1 MFSLRRMGAF
11 VRPYW
16 LISTLLVL
24 SVILAVAME
33 LVVPRALRYVID
45 FGITPGDMGGIVR
58 GVLVMVGAALVGA
71 LTTLGQGVFRARLS
85 QGLAYDMRSALF
97 AHIQTFSFA
106 NLDNLQTGE
115 LITRISSDV
124 ELVRMFMGNGLAL
137 FLRAIL
143 MIGGSVVM
151 MFFVDAQLTLMM
163 FIILPLAGLIIWV
176 TMHLAQ
182 PLFTVVQEKL
192 SALNA
197 IVQENLAGV
206 RVVKAFVRES
216 YEMNRFRDYSDD
228 YMIQHI
234 RVGRLMAVVLPL
246 LTILTGLG
254 TVVVVWYGGSS
265 VISERLTIGQLVA
278 FNSYL
283 LIGMAPL
290 LLLGNILT
298 MFSRADASASRV
310 WEVLDMQPALPV
322 APSPHTAAK
331 MQGHVQFHDV
341 SFNYEL
347 SGTRVFSESSS
358 ENRSVPPN
366 PVSKEPE
373 NALSNNGLPLKNRT
387 VLHNINFDTQPGQQF
402 ALLGATGSGKSTLV
416 NLIPRFY
423 DVTGGSITIDG
434 VDVRDWDLETLRK
447 QIGVVLQQTTLFS
460 GTIRDNIA
468 YGRSEASLDEV
479 IAAAQ
484 AAQAHEFIM
493 AMPGGYDAI
502 VEERGANLSGGQKQR
517 IAIARAMLI
526 SPAILILDDSTSA
539 VDGPTEARIQ
549 EALKELKRQSTTFI
563 VAQRLSSVLEADTI
577 LILENGRLV
586 DQGTHEE
593 LLRDSTIYQE
603 IVASQMSPSG
613 SDQEEAL

>member
-11 VRPYW
+11 IRPYW

-45 FGITPGDMGGIVR
+45 FGITPGDMGGIIR
-58 GVLVMVGAALVGA
+58 GVLVMVVAALVGA

-85 QGLAYDMRSALF
+85 QGLAYDIRSALF

-106 NLDNLQTGE
+106 NLDNMQTGE

-143 MIGGSVVM
+143 MIVGSVVM
-151 MFFVDAQLTLMM
+151 MFFVDAQLALMM
-163 FIILPLAGLIIWV
+163 LIILPLAGLIIWV
-176 TMHLAQ
+176 TMHMAQ
-182 PLFTVVQEKL
+182 PLFIVVQEKL
-192 SALNA
+192 AALNA

-206 RVVKAFVRES
+206 RVVKAFVREA
-216 YEMNRFRDYSDD
+216 YEMNRFQDYSDD

-234 RVGRLMAVVLPL
+234 RVGSLLAIVLPL

-254 TVVVVWYGGSS
+254 TVAVVWFGGAS

-298 MFSRADASASRV
+298 MFSRADASAGRV
-310 WEVLDMQPALPV
+310 WEVLDMRPALPV
-322 APSPHTAAK
+322 APSPHTAEK
-331 MQGHVQFHDV
+331 MRGYVQFHDV
-341 SFNYEL
+341 SFNYEA
-347 SGTRVFSESSS
+347 SRNGVFSKESPG
-358 ENRSVPPN
+358 NQVIPKN
-366 PVSKEPE
+366 PVS
-373 NALSNNGLPLKNRT
+373 NNGDSPLPAQNRT
-387 VLHNINFDTQPGQQF
+387 VLHNITFDVQPGQQF

-416 NLIPRFY
+416 HLIPRFY

-468 YGRSEASLDEV
+468 YGRSGASLDEV

-484 AAQAHEFIM
+484 AAQAHDFIM
-493 AMPGGYDAI
+493 AMPGGYDAF

-526 SPAILILDDSTSA
+526 YPAILILDDSTSA

-549 EALKELKRQSTTFI
+549 EALKELKRHSTTFI
-563 VAQRLSSVLEADTI
+563 VAQRLSSVLEADNI
-577 LILENGRLV
+577 LILDNGRLV

-613 SDQEEAL
+613 SDQEDAS

>member
-1 MFSLRRMGAF
+1 MPSLRRMGAF
-11 VRPYW
+11 IRPYW
-16 LISTLLVL
+16 LISILLVF
-24 SVILAVAME
+24 SVVIAVAME
-33 LVVPRALRYVID
+33 LLVPRALRYVID
-45 FGITPGDMGGIVR
+45 FGINAGDMQGVIR
-58 GVLVMVGAALVGA
+58 GVLVMVAAALVGA

-85 QGLAYDMRSALF
+85 QGLAYDMRGALF
-97 AHIQTFSFA
+97 DHIQTFSFA
-106 NLDNLQTGE
+106 NLDNMQTGE
-115 LITRISSDV
+115 LVTRLSSDV

-143 MIGGSVVM
+143 MIVGSVVM
-151 MFFVDAQLTLMM
+151 MFYVDAQLALMM

-182 PLFTVVQEKL
+182 PMFTVVQEKL
-192 SALNA
+192 SDLNA

-206 RVVKAFVRES
+206 RVVKAFVREA
-216 YEMNRFRDYSDD
+216 YEMGRFREFSDD
-228 YMIQHI
+228 YMDQHI
-234 RVGRLMAVVLPL
+234 RVGRLMAMVLPL

-254 TVVVVWYGGSS
+254 TVAVVWFGGYS

-298 MFSRADASASRV
+298 MFSRADASARRV
-310 WEVLDMQPALPV
+310 WEVLDMRPALPV
-322 APSPHTAAK
+322 AQSPYTAEK
-331 MQGHVQFHDV
+331 MHGYVQFHEV

-347 SGTRVFSESSS
+347 SINRVFSENSS
-358 ENRSVPPN
+358 ENGRV
-366 PVSKEPE
+366 PE
-373 NALSNNGLPLKNRT
+373 NPISNNGSDGRPLKNRT
-387 VLHNINFDTQPGQQF
+387 VLHDITFEARPGKQI

-416 NLIPRFY
+416 HLIPRFY
-423 DVTGGSITIDG
+423 DVTGGSIAIDG

-460 GTIRDNIA
+460 GSVRDNIA
-468 YGRSEASLDEV
+468 YGRSEASMNEV
-479 IAAAQ
+479 IAAAE

-493 AMPGGYDAI
+493 AMPGGYDAF

-517 IAIARAMLI
+517 IAIARALLI

-549 EALKELKRQSTTFI
+549 EALKEIKKTSTTFI
-563 VAQRLSSVLEADTI
+563 VAQRLSSVLEADNI
-577 LILENGRLV
+577 LILDNGRLV
-586 DQGTHEE
+586 DQGTHEQ
-593 LLRDSTIYQE
+593 LLRESTIYQE
-603 IVASQMSPSG
+603 IVVSQMSPSEN
-613 SDQEEAL
+613 DQDGDYE